1 MEEKVNFT
9 LVGIFVLLLA
19 SGLIGGILWFSS
31 AKSYLQAY
39 DLYQTYMTESVSG
52 LNINAPVRYHGVQVG
67 HVQKIALDPN
77 NVEQVLLTLNID
89 HGTQIKVDTKAVL
102 RSQGLTGLAF
112 IELVG
117 GGRDSPLLK
126 AAKGKLYPVIA
137 AGPSLAF
144 RLESTVLALLTNLNQ
159 TSSNVNSLLNVEN
172 QRMVKN
178 TLADMALFSHTLATR
193 SASIDASLVNA
204 ARTMENTAKLSQEL
218 PQLAQRV
225 QRSADAFD
233 QMVGEFTRAGAIATR
248 TLDHGQQ
255 FTAETL
261 PEIQQT
267 ASEIRELSRSLR
279 RISSE
284 LEKDPSIL
292 LYGKTATE
300 RGPGE

>member
-19 SGLIGGILWFSS
+19 AALIGGVLWFSS
-31 AKSYLQAY
+31 AKSYLKAY
-39 DLYQTYMTESVSG
+39 DLYQSYMTESVSG

-67 HVQKIALDPN
+67 RVQKIALNPN
-77 NVEQVLLTLNID
+77 NVEQVQLTLNID
-89 HGTQIKVDTKAVL
+89 HGTQIKVDTQAVL

-126 AAKGKLYPVIA
+126 AAADELYPVIA

-144 RLESTVLALLTNLNQ
+144 RLESTVLALLNNLNQ
-159 TSSNVNSLLNVEN
+159 TSSNVNNLLNVEN

-178 TLADMALFSHTLATR
+178 TLADIALLSHTLATR
-193 SASIDASLVNA
+193 SASINASLVNA

-218 PQLAQRV
+218 PQLLQRV

-248 TLDHGQQ
+248 TLNHGQQ

-267 ASEIRELSRSLR
+267 ASELRELSRSLR
-279 RISSE
+279 RMSGE